1 MCPYAIISTAVF
13 LWDGYLG
20 TTHRRL
26 LIDRSRY
33 LMCGPFALTSVHRQ
47 QIIYAIQFRPLVDV
61 IASFLGRPLSWTQ
74 RATTRL
80 VIVSVIG
87 VWILNF
93 AGSRCLIRSRWRN
106 VSNENTLCACTLDA
120 SYRLVWY
127 LLGEVINFLQCNP
140 RASSW
145 SIDSHTSPPVLSPIF
160 LSLSCIQVD
169 TSTTDCD
176 RAPCNKFLIKKTCPW
191 TLAI

>member
-1 MCPYAIISTAVF
+1 
-13 LWDGYLG
+13 
-20 TTHRRL
+20 
-26 LIDRSRY
+26 
-33 LMCGPFALTSVHRQ
+33 MCGPFTLTSVHRWCTDSKL
-47 QIIYAIQFRPLVDV
+47 YMRLKFDLLW
-61 IASFLGRPLSWTQ
+61 FGRPLSWIQ

-80 VIVSVIG
+80 VIIG